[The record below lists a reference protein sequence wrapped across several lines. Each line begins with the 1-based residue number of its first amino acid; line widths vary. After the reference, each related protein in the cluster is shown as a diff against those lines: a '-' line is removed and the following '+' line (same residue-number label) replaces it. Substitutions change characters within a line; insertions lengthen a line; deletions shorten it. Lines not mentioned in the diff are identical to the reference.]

1 MTTTPLRGQ
10 GPLPLGL
17 RPPRTP
23 RAMTNSRVAR
33 IPASGIRRF
42 FDLIAGVEGVISLGV
57 GEPDFITPERFRQAA
72 VDSILDGRTK
82 YTSNYGILPL
92 REAIAE
98 HTAKLRGVRYDPA
111 SEILI
116 TVGVSEAVD
125 LALRATL
132 EEGDEVLVADPSY
145 VAYVPG
151 IILAGGVPV
160 PIPTDAAH
168 DFRLRPEDLR
178 RAITPR
184 TRAILLG
191 FPNNPTGAVL
201 SAADVDGIAE
211 LAHEHDLIVYADE
224 IYDRLVYGRARTTA
238 GAAAPAGARAM
249 PDERSDYGMEHES
262 IVSRPGMRER
272 TVYLAG
278 FSKSYAMTGWRI
290 GYACAPAEVI
300 EMMMKIHQYTVMCV
314 PTAGQYAALE
324 ALRSGEAEVQR
335 MVAEY
340 DRRRQRMWERFNA
353 MGLPCFEP
361 RGAFYC
367 FPDVTS
373 TGLDSDTFAERLL
386 KEERVVVVPG
396 SAFGEGGEGHIR
408 ACYAASLRQIEEACD
423 RIERFLSRL

>member
-1 MTTTPLRGQ
+1 MTLQ
-10 GPLPLGL
+10 K
-17 RPPRTP
+17 
-23 RAMTNSRVAR
+23 RALTNSRVAR

-57 GEPDFITPERFRQAA
+57 GEPDFITPERFRRAA
-72 VDSILDGRTK
+72 VESIQDGRTK

-98 HTAKLRGVRYDPA
+98 HTTKLRGVRYDPA
-111 SEILI
+111 SEILV

-132 EEGDEVLVADPSY
+132 EDGDEVLIADPSY

-151 IILAGGVPV
+151 IVLAGGIPVPV
-160 PIPTDAAH
+160 PTDADH

-178 RAITPR
+178 AAITPR
-184 TRAILLG
+184 TRAVLLG

-201 SAADVDGIAE
+201 SAEDVDGIAA
-211 LAHEHDLIVYADE
+211 LAAEHDLIVYADE
-224 IYDRLVYGRARTTA
+224 IYDRLVYG
-238 GAAAPAGARAM
+238 AA
-249 PDERSDYGMEHES
+249 HES

-278 FSKSYAMTGWRI
+278 FSKSYAMTGWRV

-300 EMMMKIHQYTVMCV
+300 EMMMKIHQYSVMCV

-324 ALRSGEAEVQR
+324 ALRSGEADVQR
-335 MVAEY
+335 MLGEY
-340 DRRRQRMWERFNA
+340 DRRRRRIWERFNA
-353 MGLPCFEP
+353 MGLRCFEP

-367 FPDVTS
+367 FPDVRS
-373 TGLDSDTFAERLL
+373 TGLDDATFAERLL
-386 KEERVVVVPG
+386 TEEKVVVVPG
-396 SAFGEGGEGHIR
+396 SAFGDGGRDHIR
-408 ACYAASLRQIEEACD
+408 ACYAASMEQIDEACD